1 MNPKLR
7 AAFDLEMA
15 AVADAESRG
24 DLNRAFGHLERA
36 HILGQ
41 RHTWPHVRSH
51 LAMLRIGWRRR
62 DRREIVGQFPRIF
75 AALAF
80 SRIWVPLGNTGGAN
94 VNPIKPMPIPPDLAD
109 ILDVEP

>member
-1 MNPKLR
+1 MNQKLR
-7 AAFDLEMA
+7 TAFDLEMA
-15 AVADAESRG
+15 SAAAAESRG
-24 DLNRAFGHLERA
+24 EKDRAFVHLERA

-62 DRREIVGQFPRIF
+62 DRREIVGQFPRIL
-75 AALAF
+75 AALVF

-94 VNPIKPMPIPPDLAD
+94 VSPIKPMPIPSDLAE
-109 ILDVEP
+109 ILRMD